1 MKKASIDL
9 LAGIC
14 SHEDMLEQLPT
25 PVMAVDNDLKITYV
39 NESARSLVG
48 KDLNQILGKP
58 CADIFCTEHC
68 NTDECRMKQ
77 AIETGNILR
86 ARTNANINGLQKPF
100 EYTAIPLMKDNQV
113 VGGIEYIVDITSQV
127 AYEEKL
133 KEQSRTIREISTPA
147 IKLWDG
153 IVILPV
159 IGVVDSLRAQQMMD
173 KMLEKIMETSAK
185 VIILDIQGVVAVDTA
200 VANHLI
206 KITKATK
213 LMGCTCIISG
223 ISPAVAQSIVQLGIN
238 LGTINT
244 NSTLNEALKQAFI
257 ILELQVSSKN

>member
-1 MKKASIDL
+1 MGKTSNNL
-9 LAGIC
+9 LANIC

-25 PVMAVDNDLKITYV
+25 PVMAVDNKMKITYV
-39 NESARSLVG
+39 NQAARDFAG
-48 KDLNQILGKP
+48 KDMKQMLGQP

-68 NTDECRMKQ
+68 NTSECRMKQ
-77 AIETGNILR
+77 AIESGNILK
-86 ARTNANINGLQKPF
+86 ARTKANLNGAPKPL
-100 EYTAIPLMKDNQV
+100 EYTAIPLLKNNKV
-113 VGGIEYIVDITSQV
+113 IGGIEYIVDITNQV
-127 AYEEKL
+127 AYENKL
-133 KEQSRTIREISTPA
+133 KEQSQTIREISTPA

-173 KMLEKIMETSAK
+173 RMLDKIMETSAK

-238 LGTINT
+238 LGAINT
-244 NSTLNEALKQAFI
+244 NSTLNEALKEAFI
-257 ILELQVSSKN
+257 QLNLQVTSGN